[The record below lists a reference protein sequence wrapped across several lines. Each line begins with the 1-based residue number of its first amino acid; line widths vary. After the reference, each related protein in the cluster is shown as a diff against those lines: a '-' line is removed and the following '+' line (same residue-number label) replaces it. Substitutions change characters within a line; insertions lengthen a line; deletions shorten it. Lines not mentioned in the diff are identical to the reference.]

1 MFKLKE
7 ALGILQMGKLRSR
20 FRDPPTAGKDHNSD
34 LPEGSEGRD
43 SASFSLF
50 IVSVFTVHSQAQ
62 APVRCEN
69 YCEQI

>member
-1 MFKLKE
+1 MFKL
-7 ALGILQMGKLRSR
+7 RSW

-50 IVSVFTVHSQAQ
+50 IVSMFPVHFEVQ
-62 APVRCEN
+62 APVRC
-69 YCEQI
+69 